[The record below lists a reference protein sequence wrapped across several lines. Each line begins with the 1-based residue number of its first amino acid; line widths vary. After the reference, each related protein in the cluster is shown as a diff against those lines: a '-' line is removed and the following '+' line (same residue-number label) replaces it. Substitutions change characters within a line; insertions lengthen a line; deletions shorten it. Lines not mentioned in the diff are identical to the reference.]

1 MKRKIFIAIIIVF
14 FLALLYRFYSFWQV
28 RSVVNDFEAIIQGKD
43 IDNAENKIH
52 LERYLPDIDYV
63 CTDVSCNHV
72 QMFGNKAKMY
82 MELEYI
88 RIMTDENGKVTTEKI
103 PDKFVMDV
111 EKKDGTW
118 SISRVEIVP

>member
-63 CTDVSCNHV
+63 RTDVSCNYV
-72 QMFGNKAKMY
+72 LMFYLSIA
-82 MELEYI
+82 
-88 RIMTDENGKVTTEKI
+88 EK
-103 PDKFVMDV
+103 
-111 EKKDGTW
+111 E
-118 SISRVEIVP
+118 